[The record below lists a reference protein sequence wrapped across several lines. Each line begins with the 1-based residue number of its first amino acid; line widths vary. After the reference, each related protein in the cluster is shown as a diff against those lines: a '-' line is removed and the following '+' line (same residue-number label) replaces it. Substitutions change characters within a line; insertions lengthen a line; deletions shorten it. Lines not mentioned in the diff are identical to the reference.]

1 MKIAFLF
8 AGQYRPI
15 PKELLRHSI
24 PSNTYQK
31 ESITIFSVIHG
42 MNQENL

>member
-8 AGQYRPI
+8 AGQYRPL

-24 PSNTYQK
+24 HNLTKGIDYD
-31 ESITIFSVIHG
+31 IFCYSWEEP
-42 MNQENL
+42 ENL